1 MFASVDNLCIAH
13 CSTLLPHYYYE
24 EQTAQKW
31 LILPSVLP
39 LNSQLPLGLKQDVC
53 VSIHCFWTV
62 MLLKS
67 SPPADSTQAASTS
80 QEPAHA
86 HMKQYQSMMND
97 CLNCR
102 FFSSKPL
109 L

>member
-13 CSTLLPHYYYE
+13 YSTLLRHYYYE

-39 LNSQLPLGLKQDVC
+39 LNSQLHLGLKQDVC

-62 MLLKS
+62 VFLKG
-67 SPPADSTQAASTS
+67 SPPPHPT
-80 QEPAHA
+80 PAPHPTLTA
-86 HMKQYQSMMND
+86 LELHQPHKNQHM
-97 CLNCR
+97 LT
-102 FFSSKPL
+102 
-109 L
+109 